1 MGAKCILKYLYLAG
15 EILSVFV
22 LLLLSSKAS
31 GALLGTDSVQ
41 SVAFHWESGACF
53 EFLSFFETN
62 GVVVVVQACEW
73 SCGSISEAQ
82 YSISCI
88 TCRSC

>member
-1 MGAKCILKYLYLAG
+1 LAG

-53 EFLSFFETN
+53 EFLSFFLEK
-62 GVVVVVQACEW
+62 W
-73 SCGSISEAQ
+73 CGGGGAGL
-82 YSISCI
+82 
-88 TCRSC
+88 